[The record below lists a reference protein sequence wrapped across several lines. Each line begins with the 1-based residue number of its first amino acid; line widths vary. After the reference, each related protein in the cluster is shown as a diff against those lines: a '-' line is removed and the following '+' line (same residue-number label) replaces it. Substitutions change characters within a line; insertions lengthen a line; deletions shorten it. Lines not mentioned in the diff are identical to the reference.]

1 MLVLMK
7 LRYLVRMVMGTKA
20 TTFPWSLEDGKLI
33 NMQSLK
39 QSYQVV
45 TIIIPILLV
54 RKLSHKQ
61 AKYFT
66 KVTGS
71 GRARIQS

>member
-1 MLVLMK
+1 M
-7 LRYLVRMVMGTKA
+7 
-20 TTFPWSLEDGKLI
+20 
-33 NMQSLK
+33 K

-66 KVTGS
+66 NVTGS
-71 GRARIQS
+71 RRARIQS